1 MLIITFAEKAIVNI
15 LYNMFT
21 MNILYKMFM
30 VKAILKKYNKKERL
44 SYEKRS
50 LTL

>member
-1 MLIITFAEKAIVNI
+1 
-15 LYNMFT
+15 

-30 VKAILKKYNKKERL
+30 VKAILKKYNKKERT

-50 LTL
+50 PAL